1 MNKLEHFPNII
12 KFNKQLFNKVKEL
25 MNTNLSEF
33 FHRYQ
38 RWNKLTAAITYA
50 ISVTIAV
57 NIFWSSSNLYG
68 SGITGF
74 AQLIQTI
81 TYRYFHINFLTTPV
95 MLLLLNLP
103 LLFIAWNKIGHH
115 FTIYTLISLV
125 LSTIFMHYIS
135 GEPLTNNPIINA
147 VFGGLINGTGTGFA
161 LRMGI
166 STGGLDIIGI
176 LMRRKTGKTVGTIN
190 MVFNFFILVASA
202 LIFGWSTAFYSA
214 IGIFVSAR
222 VMDLLYTKQQRMQVL
237 IVTDNP
243 KKVIDN
249 IKVGM
254 HRGVTIIGEAKGAY
268 TRNEKTILLTIISR
282 YELYDFHKI
291 MRETDPNSFVSIT
304 NVAKLYGNFY
314 EKKVN

>member
-1 MNKLEHFPNII
+1 
-12 KFNKQLFNKVKEL
+12 
-25 MNTNLSEF
+25 MNTNFSEI

-38 RWNKLTAAITYA
+38 RWNKLTATITYA
-50 ISVTIAV
+50 ISVTIAINV
-57 NIFWSSSNLYG
+57 FWSSSNLYG

-74 AQLIQTI
+74 AQLIQTVSS
-81 TYRYFHINFLTTPV
+81 RFFHISFLTTPV
-95 MLLLLNLP
+95 MLLVLNLP
-103 LLFIAWNKIGHH
+103 LLIIAWQKIGHH

-125 LSTIFMHYIS
+125 LSTILMHFVS

-176 LMRRKTGKTVGTIN
+176 LMRQKTGRSVGTIN
-190 MVFNFFILVASA
+190 LIFNFFILVASA
-202 LIFGWSTAFYSA
+202 LLFGWSTAFYSA

-222 VMDLLYTKQQRMQVL
+222 VMDVLYTKQQRMQVL
-237 IVTDNP
+237 IVTDKP

-282 YELYDFHKI
+282 YELYVFHKI
-291 MRETDPNSFVSIT
+291 MRETDPHSFISIT

-314 EKKVN
+314 EKKLS